1 MRALQSLV
9 LVSALAA
16 LLGVTTAMAQTQQPA
31 QGIPAPPPNLFQLIL
46 DYVALA
52 YNWLVGVIQGVLQST
67 LLRQDPQL
75 AGEYA
80 NIVTWLVSLT
90 ALYIVLTFAE
100 ALRKFIGYAI
110 ALGWAFLLLLMF
122 LAR

>member
-1 MRALQSLV
+1 MRALPSLV
-9 LVSALAA
+9 LVFVAA
-16 LLGVTTAMAQTQQPA
+16 VSLGIVTATAQTQQPA
-31 QGIPAPPPNLFQLIL
+31 QGIPAPPPNLFQLVL

-52 YNWLVGVIQGVLQST
+52 YNWLINIIQGVLQST

-75 AGEYA
+75 ANEYA
-80 NIVTWLVSLT
+80 NIVAWLVSIT

-100 ALRKFIGYAI
+100 VLRKFIGYAI
-110 ALGWAFLLLLMF
+110 ALGWAFLLFFMF